1 MNSMNPVHH
10 LPLSHLGLI
19 RASGEDAPSLLQGQ
33 LSNDVRLLGE
43 QQGQLSSLNSPKG
56 RMLAVLQLFL
66 HEADIHLQLDQR
78 VLDDTLKRLR
88 LFILRSR
95 VTLEPA
101 PLAGL
106 GVYGAGAPDWLRTAG
121 LPAPEAPFARAGAQG
136 ISLIRQP
143 GDQPRYALW
152 GTPERLAALPACR
165 AGTLND
171 WCLQDIACGLPTI
184 LPETR
189 DEFVPQMANLDLL
202 GGISFSKGCYT
213 GQEIV
218 ARLHYLGQI
227 KRRLFACRAAGSP
240 PLPGAPL
247 YAHGAPEPVG
257 SVVQAAICADGGC
270 AFSAVL
276 QLRALEGTPDLRLDT
291 PEGPRVSVSAPT
303 GAPGA

>member
-1 MNSMNPVHH
+1 MNSMNPVYH

-33 LSNDVRLLGE
+33 LSNDVRALSE
-43 QQGQLSSLNSPKG
+43 QQAQLSSLNSPKG

-66 HEADIHLQLDQR
+66 HEAHIHLQMDRR

-95 VTLEPA
+95 VTLELA
-101 PLAGL
+101 PLTGL
-106 GVYGAGAPDWLRTAG
+106 GVYGAGAPDWLRAAG
-121 LPAPEAPFARAGAQG
+121 LPAPEAAFARADARG

-143 GDQPRYALW
+143 GDQPRYVLW
-152 GTPERLAALPACR
+152 GEAQALTALPTCP
-165 AGTLND
+165 AGTAND

-189 DEFVPQMANLDLL
+189 DEFVPQMCNLDLL
-202 GGISFSKGCYT
+202 GGISFNKGCYT

-227 KRRLFACRAAGSP
+227 KRRMFACRAAGSP

-257 SVVQAAICADGGC
+257 SVVQAAVCAQGSS

-276 QLRALEGTPDLRLDT
+276 QLRALEGTPDLRLGT
-291 PEGPRVSVSAPT
+291 PEGPPVNVDTATGTSAT
-303 GAPGA
+303 